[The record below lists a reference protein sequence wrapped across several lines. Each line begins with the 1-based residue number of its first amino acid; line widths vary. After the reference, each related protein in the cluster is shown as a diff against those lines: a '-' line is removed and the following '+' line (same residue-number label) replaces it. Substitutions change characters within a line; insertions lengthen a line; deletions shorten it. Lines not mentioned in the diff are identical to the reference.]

1 MKFTKKNRYIY
12 GMMKTSTPLALLLP
26 LILLST
32 AAFSLGAQ
40 TPYMDAMYID
50 VRWDRT
56 DTLGEATMRLEYRMR
71 FPPRPVRTARP
82 TPLSCISLL
91 KAPPSSTR
99 PLCTVRHSVLS
110 AASGFSTGYLL
121 RPRSYLLKMF
131 VTF

>member
-1 MKFTKKNRYIY
+1 
-12 GMMKTSTPLALLLP
+12 MMKTSTPLALLLP

-56 DTLGEATMRLEYRMR
+56 DKPRCAWNIGCA
-71 FPPRPVRTARP
+71 FPPRPDRTARP

-110 AASGFSTGYLL
+110 AASGFSTDYLL